1 MNKNIF
7 NAFIVGSLAMG
18 LASCSENSWNDHY
31 LDGFEGGVDYDDA
44 VEGTY
49 ALTAADYSSI
59 ASIMQGKAT
68 TDEEKAAAKAIGTKL
83 YFDKFG
89 IYPAQVA
96 LPGFLDTSSFPYYL
110 ASNGSVVDITYQ
122 EASEVPAEL
131 TALAGAKA
139 YTVTAADYKTV
150 WGSDENYIKG
160 FAPVAP
166 AASNLRPI
174 LFLAIFPMKARKYI
188 SMRPLLKVSA
198 ILPSR
203 M

>member
-131 TALAGAKA
+131 TALAGAKT

-150 WGSDENYIKG
+150 WG
-160 FAPVAP
+160 
-166 AASNLRPI
+166 
-174 LFLAIFPMKARKYI
+174 
-188 SMRPLLKVSA
+188 
-198 ILPSR
+198 
-203 M
+203 